1 MSPVRWIWGLAICG
15 GVAWTVYQ
23 AIARRRIAMPIR
35 TLGRPWYIE
44 RDREPGMFWIVI
56 IAHGLMFGLATVAV
70 VLGDWSA

>member
-1 MSPVRWIWGLAICG
+1 
-15 GVAWTVYQ
+15 
-23 AIARRRIAMPIR
+23 MPIS
-35 TLGRPWYIE
+35 TLGKPWYIE